1 MSGLTRPG
9 FVTALRLMDYT
20 DIVPPPIRHLCVVVV
35 TAFVLA
41 LNACGRSAEPVVP
54 CPAPADDC
62 AALLDQQAAIE
73 AIYAA
78 AADEGDTAAAV
89 REESG
94 ACAQT
99 LVGRALQLGCVE
111 PCAELCRLHPCP
123 VLSVDGDVVVQD
135 GVEDGACET
144 RCAEVAADGAVAQT
158 LAVAIDR
165 AAAEPGFCTCRGC
178 ASRDDALCTQLFDCA
193 L

>member
-1 MSGLTRPG
+1 MLG
-9 FVTALRLMDYT
+9 FVTAFELMDYAHL
-20 DIVPPPIRHLCVVVV
+20 VHPPIRHLCFVVV
-35 TAFVLA
+35 TAFALA
-41 LNACGRSAEPVVP
+41 LNACGRSAEPVVA

-62 AALLDQQAAIE
+62 VALLEQQAGIE
-73 AIYAA
+73 TIYAA
-78 AADEGDTAAAV
+78 AAGEGDTAAAV
-89 REESG
+89 RDESG
-94 ACAQT
+94 ACVQT
-99 LVGRALQLGCVE
+99 LVDRALQLGCVE

-135 GVEDGACET
+135 GVEDGVCEA
-144 RCAEVAADGAVAQT
+144 RCAEVSADSAVAQT

-178 ASRDDALCTQLFDCA
+178 ASRDDALCTELFDCA